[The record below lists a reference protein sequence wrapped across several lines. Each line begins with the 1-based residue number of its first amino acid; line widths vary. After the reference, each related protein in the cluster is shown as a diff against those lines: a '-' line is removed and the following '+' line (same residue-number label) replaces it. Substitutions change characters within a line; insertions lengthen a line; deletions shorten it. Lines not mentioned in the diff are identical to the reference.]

1 MLEIT
6 LLVIFKVIC
15 KHGVIRGPFW
25 LFFYFVVN
33 PNSSVCMIVISNI
46 TSLDGQISGSGYET

>member
-6 LLVIFKVIC
+6 LLVILKVIC
-15 KHGVIRGPFW
+15 KHGVIRGPFG
-25 LFFYFVVN
+25 FFYFVVN